1 MVPEHEITMMRLNI
15 PFTDERE
22 LEEIAKVLETGYLTQ
37 GPKTAEFE
45 QKVADYIG
53 CKYAFAMS
61 SCTTA
66 LHLALVVLDIKPGD
80 EVLVADFTFPATANV
95 VVQLG
100 ATPILVDINLDTF
113 TMNPDDLRKK
123 ITPRSK
129 AIMPVDGFGCAAD
142 YDPILQVA
150 ADYNLPVIEDAATAI
165 GTKYYDRF
173 CGNLST
179 MGCFSF
185 HPRKVITTGE
195 GGMISTNDAE
205 LAEKVK
211 LLRSHGG
218 VKIGN
223 WYQYEAAGFN
233 YRLSDVLSAMGVAQ
247 MEKLPRL
254 IARKREL
261 AQALSHRLS
270 DIPGIRTPAEPKWGG
285 HIYQSYVILVDV
297 NLDRDKIVDAM
308 KVRGIETTL
317 GTYALHDQPFFQR
330 EYGYKSGQLPN
341 SHVAF
346 KQSITL
352 PLYPQM
358 SEADLNLIADNLRA
372 VVKLLVS

>member
-1 MVPEHEITMMRLNI
+1 MVPERDAIMMRLNI

-22 LEEIAKVLETGYLTQ
+22 LEEIAKVLSTGYLTQ
-37 GPKTAEFE
+37 GPKTTEFE

-95 VVQLG
+95 VVQQG
-100 ATPILVDINLDTF
+100 ATPVLVDIDLDTL
-113 TMNPDDLRKK
+113 TIDPEDMRRKV
-123 ITPRSK
+123 TAQTK
-129 AIMPVDGFGCAAD
+129 AIIPVDAFGCAAN

-150 ADYNLPVIEDAATAI
+150 AKYHLPVIEDAATAI

-195 GGMISTNDAE
+195 GGMITTNDAA
-205 LAEKVK
+205 LAEKIK

-218 VKIGN
+218 VKVGN

-247 MEKLPRL
+247 MAKLPGIIL
-254 IARKREL
+254 RKREL
-261 AQALSHRLS
+261 AQALSQRLS
-270 DIPGIRTPAEPKWGG
+270 NIPGIRTPSEPKWGG
-285 HIYQSYVILVDV
+285 HIYQSYVILVDE
-297 NLDRDKIVDAM
+297 NLNRDKIVEDM
-308 KVRGIETTL
+308 KAGGIETTL

-330 EYGYKSGQLPN
+330 QFGYKRGQLPN
-341 SHVAF
+341 SHAAF
-346 KQSITL
+346 TRSITL

-358 SEADLNLIADNLRA
+358 SESDLDLIADALEKSVVVGLR
-372 VVKLLVS
+372 